1 MTWVLLLTL
10 HLFLLTGLTSKAQTA
25 EPGINFIMVSFDQ
38 APTNV
43 VVEKAPLRYNKKFAL
58 SFHTDDGIE
67 DVYTLGFPFF
77 TGINEGG
84 TNYPGLFY
92 TDGCGNPVSFKL
104 SNSVFSFN
112 GFNNEDMH
120 QPGNSYGKVTW
131 PQLQNM
137 IQHGC
142 AVYNQGFTSDASTE
156 PDFMNYSIKRNE
168 SYIRR
173 QLYDA
178 IPGGVRTRVFV
189 NPNGESDYTAA
200 AHENDYKIALRI
212 GGNIIGDNGANVNTF
227 TDWDQNLE
235 LNRLQVENT
244 NITDLAA
251 TMENAEGNW
260 WATVFTKSIT
270 EDYPQATFFND
281 FNTIASNYG
290 IAGQDNLWMAS
301 EEEILDYL
309 RIREL
314 TTLTYNV
321 AGNTLLILLEGEI
334 PTDQRFYPLS
344 LTIEAEG
351 AVITNININGGTNNS
366 SNGVGTANSLINL
379 EWDGREIEDPG
390 MLADE
395 FVTIA
400 EQTQT
405 QYDCLIAM
413 DYVMMMPP
421 DETQQAM
428 KDRLC
433 AIPDIEYEAGFC
445 ENCEFDL
452 GPDLEIC
459 QGECVL
465 LEAPVA
471 EGSTYLWSNDSTTSS
486 VLVCPE
492 ITTSFWVDLI
502 TAGGCEASDT
512 ITINVLEAPVFD
524 LGPEL
529 DICQFDSV
537 SFELPFSED
546 YTYLW
551 IANSD
556 TIAQNVHEYGFIV
569 QDTVLLK
576 AEIGSPNGCLSVDSV
591 MINALLKPQIDW
603 ADTLNSCLND
613 SVELTAPSG
622 FDFTYNWFVDGELQ
636 AITDSVFT
644 IILSDTLEVLVE
656 VFPPDGCMA
665 TDSMVLMPLDTPV
678 FDFPEDIQLCT
689 LDTLFL
695 EGPAGDNYSYLW
707 YADDVLL
714 PETSAELQYIV
725 TGNVQVKLEVYA
737 TTGCMA
743 TDSLLVNALEIPII
757 TVDPQQASLCFGNNI
772 ELNLSTQNA
781 IGFQWWDGSTNQ
793 IITFE
798 PPQADSIYYLWAEA
812 VNGYGCTSRDTAVIE
827 VQDHPEI
834 NLVLSNG
841 NSQICTGESV
851 EFSVSNN
858 NHILA
863 QYVVW
868 NDSDT
873 VFFGGQTTLS
883 REFELTENSWIK
895 AEIFS
900 EIGCSSADSLLVL
913 VYETPEISV
922 SNDTS
927 VCYGEYVTLEASGG
941 LSCEWYNSS
950 GLIGND
956 YILQL
961 LPEQTDTYFAVVKNG
976 SPLFCSASDTVN
988 IIVQPKPLV
997 SATASE
1003 TEICAGT
1010 QIKLTAAGASTYNW
1024 SNGESG
1030 DSIFVFPLDTTTY
1043 QVFGSNE
1050 YGCIDTAEVAIA
1062 VFPRTA
1068 VSISGLYPVYCQTD
1082 EPTELTGLPEGG
1094 LFSGAGMVAGVFNPD
1109 LAGDGSHQIV
1119 YSLTNDYG
1127 CTDSATATTLVFG
1140 GLSSIDLGNDTLI
1153 CPNDTLQLDA
1163 GEGFTEYYWNTG
1175 ATTQQISISGTDY
1188 QAGTSREISVIGVLE
1203 GCTASG
1209 KMRLTI
1215 RNDCFI
1221 GLDEQTMDQLI
1232 VTPNPG
1238 KGRFLIQLPEDF
1250 VPEEISLIDLNGKTV
1265 DLNFDL
1271 NQNKLNLHLNKH
1283 YQGVLILSLVSKRQT
1298 LTTKLIAY

>member
-1 MTWVLLLTL
+1 MKTPYKNTMTWVLLLTL
-10 HLFLLTGLTSKAQTA
+10 HLFLWASFTSKAQTA
-25 EPGINFIMVSFDQ
+25 QPGINFIMVSFDQ

-43 VVEKAPLRYNKKFAL
+43 EVAKAPLRYNKKFAL
-58 SFHTDDGIE
+58 SFHTDNGIE

-77 TGINEGG
+77 TGINENG

-92 TDGCGNPVSFKL
+92 SDGCGNAISFKL
-104 SNSVFSFN
+104 SNSVYSYN

-120 QPGNSYGKVTW
+120 QPGNSYGSVSW

-137 IQHGC
+137 VQNGC
-142 AVYNQGFTSDASTE
+142 AVFNQGFTSDASTD
-156 PDFMNYSIKRNE
+156 PDFMNYSINRNE
-168 SYIRR
+168 SYVRR
-173 QLYDA
+173 MLYNA
-178 IPGGVRTRVFV
+178 TPGGLRTRVFV
-189 NPNGESDYTAA
+189 NPNGISDYTSV

-212 GGNIIGDNGANVNTF
+212 GGDIIGNNGADVNAF
-227 TDWDQNLE
+227 AGWDQNLE
-235 LNRLQVENT
+235 LNRLQVQNT
-244 NITDLAA
+244 NVLNLAT
-251 TMENAEGNW
+251 TMANADGNW
-260 WATVFTKSIT
+260 WAPVFTQSIV
-270 EDYPQATFFND
+270 EDYPQANFFND

-290 IAGQDNLWMAS
+290 IAGQDNIWMAS

-321 AGNTLLILLEGEI
+321 AGNTLLILLQGEI

-344 LTIEAEG
+344 LTINAEG
-351 AVITNININGGTNNS
+351 AAITNININGGTNNTY
-366 SNGVGTANSLINL
+366 NGVGTSNSLINL
-379 EWDGREIEDPG
+379 EWDGREIEDPE
-390 MLADE
+390 MLADV

-421 DETQQAM
+421 DEAQQAM

-433 AIPDIEYEAGFC
+433 AIPDVEYEAGFC

-524 LGPEL
+524 LGPDQ
-529 DICQFDSV
+529 DICEFDSV

-556 TIAQNVHEYGFIV
+556 TIAQNVHEFGFIV
-569 QDTVLLK
+569 QDTVLLV
-576 AEIGSPNGCLSVDSV
+576 AEIGSPNGCLTSDSV
-591 MINALLKPQIDW
+591 LINALLTPQINW
-603 ADTLNSCLND
+603 ADTLWSCLND
-613 SVELTAPSG
+613 TIEIVAPSG
-622 FDFTYNWFVDGELQ
+622 DDFSYNWFVNGELQ
-636 AITDSVFT
+636 PVTDSVFS
-644 IILSDTLEVLVE
+644 IVLSDTTEITIEVV
-656 VFPPDGCMA
+656 PSNGCMA
-665 TDSMVLMPLDTPV
+665 FDSVLLLPLDTPV

-695 EGPAGDNYSYLW
+695 EGPAGDNYSYFW

-725 TGNVQVKLEVYA
+725 SSNVQIKLEVYA

-757 TVDPQQASLCFGNNI
+757 TVDPQQALLCFGSNI

-781 IGFQWWDGSTNQ
+781 IGFHWWDGSTNQ

-812 VNGYGCTSRDTAVIE
+812 INGYGCTSRDTAVIE

-851 EFSVSNN
+851 EFSVSSS

-863 QYVVW
+863 HYVVW
-868 NDSDT
+868 NDTDT
-873 VFFGGQTTLS
+873 AFYGSQTTLI
-883 REFELTENSWIK
+883 REFELTENRWVK

-913 VYETPEISV
+913 VYETPEITV

-927 VCYGEYVTLEASGG
+927 VCYG
-941 LSCEWYNSS
+941 
-950 GLIGND
+950 
-956 YILQL
+956 
-961 LPEQTDTYFAVVKNG
+961 
-976 SPLFCSASDTVN
+976 
-988 IIVQPKPLV
+988 
-997 SATASE
+997 
-1003 TEICAGT
+1003 
-1010 QIKLTAAGASTYNW
+1010 
-1024 SNGESG
+1024 
-1030 DSIFVFPLDTTTY
+1030 
-1043 QVFGSNE
+1043 
-1050 YGCIDTAEVAIA
+1050 
-1062 VFPRTA
+1062 
-1068 VSISGLYPVYCQTD
+1068 
-1082 EPTELTGLPEGG
+1082 
-1094 LFSGAGMVAGVFNPD
+1094 
-1109 LAGDGSHQIV
+1109 
-1119 YSLTNDYG
+1119 
-1127 CTDSATATTLVFG
+1127 
-1140 GLSSIDLGNDTLI
+1140 
-1153 CPNDTLQLDA
+1153 
-1163 GEGFTEYYWNTG
+1163 
-1175 ATTQQISISGTDY
+1175 
-1188 QAGTSREISVIGVLE
+1188 
-1203 GCTASG
+1203 
-1209 KMRLTI
+1209 
-1215 RNDCFI
+1215 
-1221 GLDEQTMDQLI
+1221 
-1232 VTPNPG
+1232 
-1238 KGRFLIQLPEDF
+1238 
-1250 VPEEISLIDLNGKTV
+1250 
-1265 DLNFDL
+1265 
-1271 NQNKLNLHLNKH
+1271 
-1283 YQGVLILSLVSKRQT
+1283 
-1298 LTTKLIAY
+1298 

>member
-1 MTWVLLLTL
+1 MTWVLLLTS
-10 HLFLLTGLTSKAQTA
+10 HLLLLTSLTSKAQTA

-43 VVEKAPLRYNKKFAL
+43 VVAKAPLRYNKKFAL
-58 SFHTDDGIE
+58 SFHADNGIE
-67 DVYTLGFPFF
+67 DVYSVGFPFF
-77 TGINEGG
+77 TGINEGN
-84 TNYPGLFY
+84 TSYPGLFY
-92 TDGCGNPVSFKL
+92 TDGCGNPISFKL
-104 SNSVFSFN
+104 SNSVYSYN

-120 QPGNSYGKVTW
+120 QPGNTYGKVTW

-137 IQHGC
+137 IQNGC
-142 AVYNQGFTSDASTE
+142 AVFNQGFTSDASTE

-173 QLYDA
+173 MLYNA
-178 IPGGVRTRVFV
+178 IPGGLRTRVFV
-189 NPNGESDYTAA
+189 NPNGISDYTSVAY
-200 AHENDYKIALRI
+200 ENDYKIALRI
-212 GGNIIGDNGANVNTF
+212 GGDIIGNNGADVNAF
-227 TDWDQNLE
+227 AEWDQNLE
-235 LNRLQVENT
+235 LNRLQAQNT
-244 NITDLAA
+244 NITNLAA
-251 TMENAEGNW
+251 TMANADGNW
-260 WATVFTKSIT
+260 WAPVFTQSIVD
-270 EDYPQATFFND
+270 DYPQATFFND

-309 RIREL
+309 RIREQ

-321 AGNTLLILLEGEI
+321 AGNTLLILLQGEI

-366 SNGVGTANSLINL
+366 YNGTGTSNSLINL
-379 EWDGREIEDPG
+379 EWDGHEIEDPE

-400 EQTQT
+400 EQTQA

-421 DETQQAM
+421 DEAQQAM

-459 QGECVL
+459 QGDCLL

-471 EGSTYLWSNDSTTSS
+471 EGNTYLWSNDSTTSS

-492 ITTSFWVDLI
+492 ITTTYWVDLI

-524 LGPEL
+524 LGPNQ

-556 TIAQNVHEYGFIV
+556 TVAQNVHEYGFIV
-569 QDTVLLK
+569 QDTVSLI
-576 AEIGSPNGCLSVDSV
+576 AEIGSPNGCLSIDSV
-591 MINALLKPQIDW
+591 VINALLKPQIDW
-603 ADTLNSCLND
+603 ADTLFSCLND
-613 SVELTAPSG
+613 TIEIVAPSG
-622 FDFTYNWFVDGELQ
+622 ADFGYNWFVDGELQ
-636 AITDSVFT
+636 AITASVFS

-656 VFPPDGCMA
+656 VIPPDGCMA

-714 PETSAELQYIV
+714 PETGAELQYIV
-725 TGNVQVKLEVYA
+725 NSNVQIKLEVYA

-781 IGFQWWDGSTNQ
+781 IGFHWWDGSTNQ

-798 PPQADSIYYLWAEA
+798 PPLADSIYYLWAEA

-834 NLVLSNG
+834 NLILSNG

-858 NHILA
+858 NHILT

-883 REFELTENSWIK
+883 REFELMENSWIK

-941 LSCEWYNSS
+941 LSCEWYNAS

-961 LPEQTDTYFAVVKNG
+961 LPEQTDTYYAIVKNG
-976 SPLFCSASDTVN
+976 APLFCSASDTVN
-988 IIVQPKPLV
+988 ISVQPKPVV

-1003 TEICAGT
+1003 TEICAGS
-1010 QIKLTAAGASTYNW
+1010 QIKLTATGASIYSW

-1030 DSIFVFPLDTTTY
+1030 DSIFVFPLDTTTF

-1050 YGCIDTAEVAIA
+1050 YGCIDTAEVTIA

-1082 EPTELTGLPEGG
+1082 EPTELTGLPVGG

-1109 LAGDGSHQIV
+1109 LAGDGRHQIV

-1153 CPNDTLQLDA
+1153 CPNDTLHLDA

-1221 GLDEQTMDQLI
+1221 GLDEQTINQLI

-1250 VPEEISLIDLNGKTV
+1250 VPEEISLVDLNGKTV
-1265 DLNFDL
+1265 DFNYDL
-1271 NQNKLNLHLNKH
+1271 NQNKLNLHLNKP
-1283 YQGVLILSLVSKRQT
+1283 YQGVLILRLVSKRQN